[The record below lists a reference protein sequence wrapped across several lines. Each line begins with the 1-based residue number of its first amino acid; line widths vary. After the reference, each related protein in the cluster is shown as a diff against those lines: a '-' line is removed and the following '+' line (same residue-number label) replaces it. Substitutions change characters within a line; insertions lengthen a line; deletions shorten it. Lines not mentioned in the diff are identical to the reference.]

1 MNLNFFRGGLVA
13 LLLLTSASTVLSA
26 DEAVELNASEIIMRE
41 VSIIGSKYNVKDI
54 AGSAAYL
61 SLEDIREHNIDD
73 INQILR
79 RVPGVNLR
87 EEDGYGLFPNVS
99 LRGVDSARTSKVT
112 IMEDGVLMAPAPY
125 SAPSAYYS
133 PTTGRMSGI
142 EVIKGSSQVKYGPH
156 STGGA
161 INYLATS
168 VPTTEKIY
176 SKSTFGQFNEVRNHT
191 YFGDTEQHDSGKLG
205 YLIEY
210 YTRSNTGFKELDNRD
225 NNIPDLRGEAN
236 TGFAKQEPMVKLFFE
251 PKTALYQR
259 FEMKFGH
266 TNLDA
271 NETYLGLDNTT
282 FRTNPYKRLAASRF
296 DEIESTQYRQHLR
309 HFVEFNQKTNLVT
322 TVYGNTFNRN
332 WQKAH
337 ELRDGGATSAVRS
350 TTGLNIALASED
362 GRAILR
368 GETAGTIRLRNN
380 NRTYYMYGIQS
391 SLNHKLETANGIK
404 HNIEMGFRYHYDQ
417 IRRKQWNE
425 DLTQE
430 AGGAISAR
438 TVGAKGSAGDR
449 TQISKATTV
458 HVTDAMKKGKWTFT
472 PGARMEYIDAKYC
485 EGECGKAGV
494 DEGDRGYV
502 VGVGGASLKY
512 DVYETGGRDLDI
524 FTGLHRGFSPAAPRA
539 NIRSGLGKETSL
551 GFELGT
557 RYKNAK
563 KALATEAIFFHTYID
578 DLIINDSIGGTGA
591 GNAINGGEV
600 RSMGLELSANYDR
613 GLHKGWSLQTP
624 AYIAVTATR
633 ATFET
638 DTASDDSESIF
649 SGSKKGNR
657 LPYIPELVVSFGLGA
672 IYQKWSAN
680 LDANYQTT
688 SFADGANTGAGREVN
703 ARFGKIDSRLVM
715 DAAFGY
721 QYSNKVRMFS
731 TMKNITSREYVVSR
745 QPHGARPGAPL
756 TVMGGFEFSL

>member
-1 MNLNFFRGGLVA
+1 MNFNLLRAGLMVA
-13 LLLLTSASTVLSA
+13 LLPISVSSVFAA

-54 AGSAAYL
+54 AGSAAFL

-73 INQILR
+73 INQVLR

-99 LRGVDSARTSKVT
+99 LRGVDSARSSKVT
-112 IMEDGVLMAPAPY
+112 VMEDGVLMAPAPY
-125 SAPSAYYS
+125 SAPAAYYS
-133 PTTGRMSGI
+133 PTAGRMSGI
-142 EVIKGSSQVKYGPH
+142 EVIKGSSQVKFGPH
-156 STGGA
+156 TTGGA

-168 VPTTEKIY
+168 VPTTEKMY
-176 SKSTFGQFNEVRNHT
+176 SKSTFGQFNEIRNHT
-191 YFGDTEQHDSGKLG
+191 YFGNTEQNGSGKFG

-210 YTRSNTGFKELDNRD
+210 YTRTNTGFKELDNRN
-225 NNIPDLRGEAN
+225 NNIPDLRGEAD
-236 TGFAKQEPMVKLFFE
+236 TGFTKQEPMVKLFFE

-259 FEMKFGH
+259 LELKFGH

-271 NETYLGLDNTT
+271 NETYLGLSTAA
-282 FRTNPYKRLAASRF
+282 FRSNPYRRHAASRF

-309 HFVEFNQKTNLVT
+309 HFIEFNSKTNLVT

-337 ELRDGGATSAVRS
+337 ELRNDGVNILATTSLS
-350 TTGLNIALASED
+350 DALATET
-362 GRAILR
+362 GRSVLR
-368 GETAGTIRLRNN
+368 GDTQGVIRLRNN
-380 NRTYYMYGIQS
+380 NRTYYMYGVQS
-391 SLNHKLETANGIK
+391 SLNHKLKTAGGTK

-417 IRRKQWNE
+417 IRRMQWNE
-425 DLTQE
+425 DLTQA
-430 AGGAISAR
+430 AGGAITAR
-438 TVGAKGSAGDR
+438 TVGARGSAGDR
-449 TQISKATTV
+449 TQITKATTV
-458 HVTDAMKKGKWTFT
+458 HVNDAIQKGKWTFT
-472 PGARMEYIDAKYC
+472 PGARMEYIAAEYC
-485 EGECGKAGV
+485 EGSCTAG
-494 DEGDRGYV
+494 GIDRGTRDYV

-512 DVYETGGRDLDI
+512 DVYERDGRDLDF
-524 FTGLHRGFSPAAPRA
+524 FTGLHRGFSPASPRS

-563 KALATEAIFFHTYID
+563 KALATEAVFFHTYID
-578 DLIINDSIGGTGA
+578 DLIINDSIGGTGN

-600 RSMGLELSANYDR
+600 RTMGLELSANYDR

-624 AYIAVTATR
+624 AYVAVTATR

-688 SFADGANTGAGREVN
+688 SFADGANTGAGPGVN
-703 ARFGKIDSRLVM
+703 ARLGKIDSRLVM
-715 DAAFGY
+715 DAALGY

-731 TMKNITSREYVVSR
+731 TMKNITSQEYIVSR

-756 TVMGGFEFSL
+756 TIMGGIEFSL

>member
-1 MNLNFFRGGLVA
+1 
-13 LLLLTSASTVLSA
+13 
-26 DEAVELNASEIIMRE
+26 MRE

-54 AGSAAYL
+54 AGSAAFL

-156 STGGA
+156 TTGGA

-168 VPTTEKIY
+168 VPTTEKMY

-191 YFGDTEQHDSGKLG
+191 YFGNTEQYGSGKFG

-210 YTRSNTGFKELDNRD
+210 YTRSNTGFKKLDNRD
-225 NNIPDLRGEAN
+225 NNIPDLRGEAD
-236 TGFAKQEPMVKLFFE
+236 TGFTKQEPMVKLFFE

-259 FEMKFGH
+259 LELKFGH

-271 NETYLGLDNTT
+271 NETYLGLSTST
-282 FRTNPYKRLAASRF
+282 FRSNPYKRLAASRF

-309 HFVEFNQKTNLVT
+309 HFIEINPKTNLVT

-337 ELRDGGATSAVRS
+337 ELRNDGVNILATTSLS
-350 TTGLNIALASED
+350 DALATET
-362 GRAILR
+362 GRSVLR
-368 GETAGTIRLRNN
+368 GDTSGLIRLRNN
-380 NRTYYMYGIQS
+380 NRTYYMYGVQS
-391 SLNHKLETANGIK
+391 SLNHKLETAGGTK

-425 DLTQE
+425 DLTQA
-430 AGGAISAR
+430 AGGAITAR
-438 TVGAKGSAGDR
+438 VVGAKGSAGDR
-449 TQISKATTV
+449 TQLTKATTV
-458 HVTDAMKKGKWTFT
+458 HVTDAIQKGKWTFT
-472 PGARMEYIDAKYC
+472 PGARIEYIDAKYC
-485 EGECGKAGV
+485 DGECGKAGV
-494 DEGDRGYV
+494 VEGSRDYA

-512 DVYETGGRDLDI
+512 DVYETDGRDLDF
-524 FTGLHRGFSPAAPRA
+524 FTGLHRGFSPAAPRS
-539 NIRSGLGKETSL
+539 NINGGLGKETSL
-551 GFELGT
+551 GFELGG
-557 RYKNAK
+557 RYRDAK
-563 KALATEAIFFHTYID
+563 KAFATEAIFFHTYID
-578 DLIINDSIGGTGA
+578 DLIINNSIGGTGA
-591 GNAINGGEV
+591 GTAINGGEV
-600 RSMGLELSANYDR
+600 RTMGLELSANYDR

-624 AYIAVTATR
+624 AYVAVTATR

-638 DTASDDSESIF
+638 DTASADTESIF
-649 SGSKKGNR
+649 AGSKKGNR

-680 LDANYQTT
+680 IDANYQTT
-688 SFADGANTGAGREVN
+688 SFADGANTGAGPDVN
-703 ARFGKIDSRLVM
+703 ARLGKINSRLVM
-715 DAAFGY
+715 DAALGY
-721 QYSNKVRMFS
+721 QFSNKVRMFS
-731 TMKNITSREYVVSR
+731 TMKNITAQEYIVSR
-745 QPHGARPGAPL
+745 QPAGARPGAPL
-756 TVMGGFEFSL
+756 TVMGGIEFSL